1 MLAAACCCAGSS
13 VVWLVVVVLLGP
25 VPGHFESHATQV
37 LQAPGQEQAEAS
49 CPVGFRSV
57 SVGVFC
63 FVLFCFVC
71 LFVCWCWLFCWAAAL
86 LLCFFYLI
94 FFHRVGS
101 DNVI

>member
-57 SVGVFC
+57 SVGLFC
-63 FVLFCFVC
+63 FVLFVC
-71 LFVCWCWLFCWAAAL
+71 LFVGAGCFAGLLPCFCA
-86 LLCFFYLI
+86 FSI
-94 FFHRVGS
+94 
-101 DNVI
+101 

>member
-57 SVGVFC
+57 SVGLFC
-63 FVLFCFVC
+63 FVLFCLFVC
-71 LFVCWCWLFCWAAAL
+71 LLVLVVLLGCCLASVLFL
-86 LLCFFYLI
+86 
-94 FFHRVGS
+94 S
-101 DNVI
+101 DILSSSRLR